1 MSGPNL
7 IRTIKLRSVE
17 NAVYKTSYNRV
28 SFSVSED
35 DMSTDLSKSYLA
47 MNLSL
52 IDKTSQLPITSTQV
66 NDWGSVGLNV
76 SFGNDGIT
84 YSPSCIIKTARLIA
98 KGGGQILEEVQ
109 FANVLSQTLFQLTH
123 DAELVESMS
132 ILYGNS
138 QSSGMGSS
146 AAAAYSALKFVV
158 KNNVVEPLQVHIPL
172 TDMFGVCKSTNF
184 HLSQTKGLIFQFELE
199 DNLNLFQL
207 TPIHSTQDPN
217 ADNNFNVVGELGFTS
232 AGGEGAT
239 TLRRPPNTTDGGMTQ
254 KLVWYPTPETQVLKP
269 KINTNPTYLRSQVNV
284 VHDGLRVNN
293 NQYMDSPQG
302 LGAQFSGA
310 FFDPVFWGTGAL
322 SYFGKEGEAV
332 GDRTLRITAK
342 QAPIGSGSGGVPTA
356 PTALQLA
363 ALGFAVNTVLKLS
376 WRVIDISVLANQNSP
391 ITQSGKKIDELV
403 TITAV
408 GTDGV
413 PTATL
418 VTDSRMTYAMDLGAL
433 WMPYLEAVEIMTPL
447 NGQQF
452 VKSGD
457 KILAEFDTL
466 VAANTLLCNLNEMT
480 ALLQLGAFTCSGPI
494 TGGAVTSRFKPGFG
508 HFELAVSMERTA
520 TGVAATDG
528 KLCVAPYV
536 ANEGTN
542 AAQLTSSGLIR
553 LPVQGKGVKVIA
565 VAGPAVINGV
575 DYWTVT
581 LSDLGMTPLSNPV
594 AKQVPMWT
602 DITPYNN
609 TYAPI
614 TATRFNWCVFGATAT
629 AVQASGLGPSGGTL
643 ETLPLTYSID
653 KFELILV
660 QQSKSPRMPMMKLYS
675 TYKLEPAAI
684 ESDQEQWQRQ
694 FIVNDGSCYN
704 IALLTPDYTKSTIG
718 LGPTGSLVSTRRN
731 ISRYRWQVNN
741 VDATNRD
748 ITIQDPRSDYP
759 SSLHRD
765 KLTDWFAN
773 SDMTLMNLEGITP
786 LAMAAD
792 PISIIPLKVYS
803 GVIGSNYLVNPANY
817 TAQLVCYGDSTL
829 ERPIKKGPVF
839 LYKFCI
845 REIPSV

>member
-52 IDKTSQLPITSTQV
+52 VDKTTQLPITATQIT
-66 NDWGSVGLNV
+66 DWGEVGLNV
-76 SFGNDGIT
+76 SFGNDGMT

-132 ILYGNS
+132 ILYANS
-138 QSSGMGSS
+138 QNSGMGGS
-146 AAAAYSALKFVV
+146 AAAAYSALDFVV

-199 DNLNLFQL
+199 DNLNLFQFV
-207 TPIHSTQDPN
+207 PKHSQQDPAVN
-217 ADNNFNVVGELGFTS
+217 NNFNVVGELGFTS

-239 TLRRPPNTTDGGMTQ
+239 TIRRPPNATDGGMTQ

-269 KINTNPTYLRSQVNV
+269 KINIYPDYQRSLVNV
-284 VHDGLRVNN
+284 AHDGLRVNN
-293 NQYMDSPQG
+293 NQFMDSPQG

-310 FFDPVFWGTGAL
+310 FFDPVVWGTGAL
-322 SYFGKEGEAV
+322 SYFGKAGQAV

-342 QAPIGSGSGGVPTA
+342 QPPVGGAPGAVATA
-356 PTALQLA
+356 PTVNQLA
-363 ALGFAVNTVLKLS
+363 ALGFSVNTVLKLS
-376 WRVIDISVLANQNSP
+376 WRVVDISVLANTNGP
-391 ITQSGKKIDELV
+391 AYQSGKKIEELV

-408 GTDGV
+408 ATDGV

-418 VTDSRMTYAMDLGAL
+418 VTDSRMTYALDLGAV
-433 WMPYLEAVEIMTPL
+433 WAPQLEAVEIVAPA

-457 KILAEFDTL
+457 KDMTEFDAL
-466 VAANTLLCNLNEMT
+466 IAANTIFCNLNEMT

-494 TGGAVTSRFKPGFG
+494 QGGAISSRFKPGFG
-508 HFELAVSMERTA
+508 QFELAVAMNRTA
-520 TGVAATDG
+520 TGTAATDG

-542 AAQLTSSGLIR
+542 AAELTSSGLIR
-553 LPVQGKGVKVIA
+553 LPVQGKGVKVVA
-565 VAGPAVINGV
+565 VAGPAVIGGV

-581 LSDLGMTPLSNPV
+581 LSDLGMNPQSNSV

-602 DITPYNN
+602 DIIPYNN

-614 TATRFNWCVFGATAT
+614 AATKFSWCIFGATAT
-629 AVQASGLGPSGGTL
+629 GVQADGIAPSGGVL
-643 ETLPLTYSID
+643 DILPLTYSID

-660 QQSKSPRMPMMKLYS
+660 QQSKSPKMPMMKLYS
-675 TYKLEPAAI
+675 TYKLEPAAV

-704 IALLTPDYTKSTIG
+704 IALLTPEYVKSTIG
-718 LGPTGSLVSTRRN
+718 LGFTGSLVSTRRN

-773 SDMTLMNLEGITP
+773 SDMSLMNLEGITP

-792 PISIIPLKVYS
+792 PVSIIPLKVYS

-817 TAQLVCYGDSTL
+817 TAQLVCYSDGTAGRS
-829 ERPIKKGPVF
+829 IKKGPVF

>member
-1 MSGPNL
+1 
-7 IRTIKLRSVE
+7 
-17 NAVYKTSYNRV
+17 
-28 SFSVSED
+28 
-35 DMSTDLSKSYLA
+35 

-52 IDKTSQLPITSTQV
+52 VDKTSQLPITSTQV
-66 NDWGSVGLNV
+66 NDWGNVGLNV

-132 ILYGNS
+132 ILYANA

-269 KINTNPTYLRSQVNV
+269 KININPTYLRSQVNV

-302 LGAQFSGA
+302 VGAQFAGA

-322 SYFGKEGEAV
+322 SYFGKSGQAV

-342 QAPIGSGSGGVPTA
+342 QAPIGSGQAGGPTA
-356 PTALQLA
+356 PTVNQLA

-391 ITQSGKKIDELV
+391 IIQSGKKIEELV

-418 VTDSRMTYAMDLGAL
+418 VTDSRMTYAMDLGAI
-433 WMPYLEAVEIMTPL
+433 WMPQLEAVEIMAPA

-452 VKSGD
+452 IKSGD

-466 VAANTLLCNLNEMT
+466 IAANTLLCNLNEMT
-480 ALLQLGAFTCSGPI
+480 ALLQLGAFTCSGPL
-494 TGGAVTSRFKPGFG
+494 TGGAITNRFKPGFG
-508 HFELAVSMERTA
+508 HFELAVSMEREA
-520 TGVAATDG
+520 TGTAATDG

-614 TATRFNWCVFGATAT
+614 AATRFNWCVFGATAT

-660 QQSKSPRMPMMKLYS
+660 QQSKSPKMPMMKLYS

-718 LGPTGSLVSTRRN
+718 LGYTGSLVSTRRN

-829 ERPIKKGPVF
+829 LRPIKKGPVF